1 MTKKVYDLAKE
12 YDIQSKD
19 MVELLNQAKI
29 EVKNHMSALSDQQ
42 EKYFKNNYSIVE
54 GKLVVKDFQPK
65 EAVKKTETKP
75 VQKPASPT
83 ANKPAGASQSI
94 RQKSNKAQQ
103 VSQTQN
109 TQPRNSQNRDNSQY
123 QSRQGGYNNQ
133 NREGGYQN
141 RNQSQQRTDSQGRP
155 SGQYQQNRSYQGRN
169 NQGGYNNQNRE
180 GGYQN
185 RNQTQQRTDS
195 QGRPSGQ
202 YQQNRSY
209 QGRNN
214 QGGYN
219 NQNREGGYQNRN
231 QTQQRTDSQGRP
243 SGQYQQNRSYQGR
256 NNQGGYNNQNREGGY
271 QNRNSQQGSYN
282 NRYPSNQQKR
292 PAAQTGD
299 RPLEKPKIDKNK
311 KENKQRSDQK
321 NKARENFFKDERPIG
336 KLDNTKKTR
345 GSKSTYKKK
354 KLEHWEERA
363 TSGVTGV
370 VVVPEVI
377 TVSELSEKILISSV
391 EIIKILMSYGIM
403 ANINQSLDFD
413 TVSII
418 CEELDIEVRLE
429 EEEDVFASMLDAQFA
444 DEDKLKRRPPIITVM
459 GHVDHGKTS
468 LLDAIR
474 NTNVIKGEAGG
485 ITQHIGAYTIMMR
498 DNPITFIDTPGHE
511 AFTAMRSRGA
521 SVTDIAVLVVAA
533 DDGVKPQTV
542 EAINHAKAA
551 QVPIIVAINK
561 IDKPTANVDKVKQE
575 ISDYGLIP
583 EDWGGKTIC
592 AEISAKTGQGI
603 DNLLDMI
610 LLVAEVE
617 DLKANFE
624 GEALGTVIE
633 ARIDKQ
639 RGITASLLV
648 KTGTLHDGDIIV
660 TGTIFGKVR
669 TMNDHNAKRVMKAGP
684 SMAVEVLGLDEVPS
698 AGDKFFAV
706 ANERDARKIT
716 DSRKDR
722 QRLLKIKSAAPKTLD
737 DIFNQMHEGELK
749 EISLIVKADVQGSFE
764 AIKQSLEKLNDN
776 DDGIKISVIH
786 GGVGSV
792 TETDVS
798 LASASDAVVIAFNT
812 KADINTKNL
821 ADKEEVQIK
830 SYSVIYD
837 IIEDIQKAMK
847 GLKEPEYEQIVTGTA
862 IVRMAIKVPELG
874 LIAGSYITD
883 GAVTRKD
890 KIRVIRNGEIIHDGD
905 ISSLKRFKDD
915 VKEVASGYECGIGIE
930 KFNDIKEEDTL
941 EFYTVREKED

>member
-19 MVELLNQAKI
+19 FVELLNQAKI
-29 EVKNHMSALSDQQ
+29 EVKNHMSALTDQQ
-42 EKYFKNNYSIVE
+42 EKYFKNNYEIVD
-54 GKLVVKDFQPK
+54 GKLMQKTPPQANETAKKAAPK
-65 EAVKKTETKP
+65 PKTAVG
-75 VQKPASPT
+75 VKPA
-83 ANKPAGASQSI
+83 ANKPAGQSV
-94 RQKSNKAQQ
+94 RQKSPRAQQ
-103 VSQTQN
+103 EGERS
-109 TQPRNSQNRDNSQY
+109 SQNY
-123 QSRQGGYNNQ
+123 QNRQGGGQYQ

-141 RNQSQQRTDSQGRP
+141 RGNQNSQRP
-155 SGQYQQNRSYQGRN
+155 DGQYQNRQGQQGGQYQNRQGGGQYQNRSQNTQGGQYQNRQGAQGSQYQNRGYQGQPR
-169 NQGGYNNQNRE
+169 QGGYNQSQRPNQQGAPYGNRF
-180 GGYQN
+180 GTN
-185 RNQTQQRTDS
+185 NQQR
-195 QGRPSGQ
+195 
-202 YQQNRSY
+202 
-209 QGRNN
+209 
-214 QGGYN
+214 
-219 NQNREGGYQNRN
+219 
-231 QTQQRTDSQGRP
+231 
-243 SGQYQQNRSYQGR
+243 
-256 NNQGGYNNQNREGGY
+256 
-271 QNRNSQQGSYN
+271 
-282 NRYPSNQQKR
+282 R
-292 PAAQTGD
+292 PAAPTTD

-311 KENKQRSDQK
+311 KENKQRNEQK
-321 NKARENFFKDERPIG
+321 NKARENFFKDERPVG

-377 TVSELSEKILISSV
+377 TVSELSEKILISSI

-413 TVSII
+413 TVAII
-418 CEELDIEVRLE
+418 CEELDIEVKLE
-429 EEEDVFASMLDAQFA
+429 EEEDVFAAALEKHFA
-444 DEDKLKRRPPIITVM
+444 DEDKLQRRPPIITVM

-468 LLDAIR
+468 LLDTIKS
-474 NTNVIKGEAGG
+474 TNVIKGEAGG

-533 DDGVKPQTV
+533 DDGVKPQTI

-551 QVPIIVAINK
+551 EVPIIVAINK
-561 IDKPTANVDKVKQE
+561 IDKPTANIDKVKQE
-575 ISDYGLIP
+575 ISDQGLIP
-583 EDWGGKTIC
+583 EDWGGETIC
-592 AEISAKTGQGI
+592 AEVSAKTGAGI
-603 DNLLDMI
+603 ENLLDMI
-610 LLVAEVE
+610 LLVAEIE

-624 GEALGTVIE
+624 KEAIGTVIE

-639 RGITASLLV
+639 RGVTATLLV
-648 KTGTLHDGDIIV
+648 KSGTLHDGDIIV

-669 TMNDHNAKRVMKAGP
+669 VMADHYGKRIMKAGP
-684 SMAVEVLGLDEVPS
+684 SMAAEVLGLDEVPS
-698 AGDKFFAV
+698 AGDKFFV
-706 ANERDARKIT
+706 VENEREARRVT

-722 QRLLKIKSAAPKTLD
+722 QRLLETKSAAPKTLD
-737 DIFNQMHEGELK
+737 DIFNQIHEGELK

-776 DDGIKISVIH
+776 EDGIKISVIH
-786 GGVGSV
+786 GGVGTV

-798 LASASDAVVIAFNT
+798 LASASNAVVIAFNT
-812 KADINTKNL
+812 KADINTRSL

-830 SYSVIYD
+830 SYDVIYD
-837 IIEDIQKAMK
+837 IIEDIEKAMK
-847 GLKEPEYEQIVTGTA
+847 GLKDPEYEEVVTGTA
-862 IVRMAIKVPELG
+862 TVRAAIKVPDMG
-874 LIAGSYITD
+874 IIAGSYVTD

-890 KIRVIRNGEIIHDGD
+890 KVRVLRNGELLHDGE

-930 KFNDIKEEDTL
+930 KFNDLKEDDIL
-941 EFYTVREKED
+941 EFYTLREKEE